1 MSKNKIKERVNPFKG
16 GIGSFNMPMS
26 ADKPGVVGMSGYN
39 GTPGS
44 ADTTFSR
51 KSSVPLNATFEEDE
65 NTEDLLLDDPD
76 EAIEEDEISEFSG
89 TGAVAGYT
97 GRLQAPSNPEEF
109 YNQMN
114 IYNEEVVKL
123 TRESLRKIILE
134 EIKNILN

>member
-1 MSKNKIKERVNPFKG
+1 
-16 GIGSFNMPMS
+16 MS